1 MLNYKYLVKL
11 ELRKKFPGLVGVVG
25 TAENKANSAP
35 IELELELRLSLAKPQ
50 DLLQECE
57 DASL

>member
-11 ELRKKFPGLVGVVG
+11 ELRKKFPGRVGVVG
-25 TAENKANSAP
+25 IAENKANSAL
-35 IELELELRLSLAKPQ
+35 IELELRMSLAKPQ